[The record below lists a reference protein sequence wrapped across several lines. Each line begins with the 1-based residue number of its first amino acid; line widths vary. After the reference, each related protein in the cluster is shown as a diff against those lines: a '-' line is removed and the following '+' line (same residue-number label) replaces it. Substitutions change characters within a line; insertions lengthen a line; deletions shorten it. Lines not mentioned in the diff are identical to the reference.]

1 LQPGSELERTM
12 KTAITLALLGVAMTA
27 SGCVSLSRS
36 TAVETLPSEWR
47 AQARVSEVRLTR
59 GDLKVTDGFDALFK
73 QHVQAKL
80 DGCAKGDRPLRLEA
94 KLDRFDKAN
103 PALTALVAGANV
115 LRGKAR
121 LVDVRTGK
129 VVGDYAI
136 GKTIVGGRLAVIKM
150 GEAEEQLSD
159 AFGEE
164 VCHQAFPAA
173 VANR

>member
-1 LQPGSELERTM
+1 M
-12 KTAITLALLGVAMTA
+12 NAAKMAALLGLATMA

-36 TAVETLPSEWR
+36 AAVDDLPADWR
-47 AQARVSEVRLTR
+47 TQARISEVRLSR
-59 GDLKVTDGFDALFK
+59 GELKVTDGFDGLFR
-73 QHVQAKL
+73 QRVQAKL
-80 DGCAKGDRPLRLEA
+80 DGCAKGDRALRLEA
-94 KLDRFDKAN
+94 RLDRFDKAN
-103 PALTALVAGANV
+103 PAMTALVGGANV

-136 GKTIVGGRLAVIKM
+136 GKTIVGSRLAVIKM

-164 VCHQAFPAA
+164 LCAQAFPAA
-173 VANR
+173 VATR